1 MEHPVRKIYNEIMS
15 KAGSLQT
22 QLDDLAE
29 KNNGQL
35 DTIPEPLLIQLST
48 IIQYFKENFTDNA
61 LIKEIMHNNVLTVS
75 ELLEML
81 ELTERLNSRVVEVLS
96 STLLSE
102 MKCKSN
108 IPS

>member
-1 MEHPVRKIYNEIMS
+1 MEHPIRKIYNEIMS

-22 QLDDLAE
+22 QLDYLAE

-48 IIQYFKENFTDNA
+48 IIQYFKENFADNS
-61 LIKEIMHNNVLTVS
+61 LKEIMYNNILTVS

-81 ELTERLNSRVVEVLS
+81 KLTERLNSRVVEALS
-96 STLLSE
+96 SALLRE

-108 IPS
+108 ISS